1 MARGHQKELARQRN
15 EKGGAGN
22 KPTTQKGTA
31 GNSHERFIKINIFL
45 F

>member
-15 EKGGAGN
+15 DKNGPGN

-31 GNSHERFIKINIFL
+31 GKKANNLYVICKFS
-45 F
+45 

>member
-15 EKGGAGN
+15 DKNGAGG

-31 GNSHERFIKINIFL
+31 GKKLNILYVIFKSN
-45 F
+45 